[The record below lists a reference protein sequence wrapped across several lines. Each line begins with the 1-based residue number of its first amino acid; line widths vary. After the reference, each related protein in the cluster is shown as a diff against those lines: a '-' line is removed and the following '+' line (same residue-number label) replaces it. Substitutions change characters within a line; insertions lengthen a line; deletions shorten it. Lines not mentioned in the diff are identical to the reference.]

1 MKDSADR
8 SVVKGLVIGTIAMA
22 VVVTASNVLVRYPIN
37 DWLTWGAFSYPVSFL
52 VNDLT
57 NRRLGPVQARR
68 VVYAG
73 FVCAL
78 FLSMVFSTPRIAIAS
93 LSAFLIA
100 QLLDVHIFDRLRR
113 AAWWRAPFISSSVA
127 SAVDTLLFFAL
138 AFAATG
144 LPWVTWA
151 IGDYGVKLAMAVCLL
166 LPFRALLEATRP
178 PMESAEKA

>member
-1 MKDSADR
+1 MTDSSDHTPWT
-8 SVVKGLVIGTIAMA
+8 GLIIGTIAMA

-37 DWLTWGAFSYPVSFL
+37 EWLTWGAFSYPVSFL

-57 NRRLGPVQARR
+57 NRRLGPRHARR

-78 FLSMVFSTPRIAIAS
+78 FLSMVLSTPRIAIAS
-93 LSAFLIA
+93 LTAFLIA

-113 AAWWRAPFISSSVA
+113 AVWWRAPFISSSVA

-138 AFAATG
+138 AFVGTG
-144 LPWVTWA
+144 LPWITWA
-151 IGDYGVKLAMAVCLL
+151 IGDYGVKLGMAIFLL

-178 PMESAEKA
+178 VTESVEET